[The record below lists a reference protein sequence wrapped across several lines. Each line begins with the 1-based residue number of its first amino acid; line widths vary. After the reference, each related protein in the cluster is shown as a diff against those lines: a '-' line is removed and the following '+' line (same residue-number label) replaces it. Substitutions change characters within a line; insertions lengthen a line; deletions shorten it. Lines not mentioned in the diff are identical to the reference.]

1 MVAYVWHER
10 MVNLVVFDHYG
21 RTFNQTSVPLLQDD
35 VNTDQ
40 ITPINRNMN
49 PDWAALLFANARK
62 LPDGSDDPDF
72 PLNKPQFRRPSILVT
87 GRNFGCGSSREG
99 AVWAMIAT
107 GIRCIVARSFA
118 DIYRENCLQN
128 GLLPI
133 VLGAQD
139 AEAFEQRVVA
149 VNGSAPFTVDLQIQ
163 RISGPGGPDLTFDI
177 SGADRM
183 RLIEGL
189 DDIGLT
195 LKHADEIGAWEQ
207 RIATAQP
214 WLQSATDSRHT

>member
-1 MVAYVWHER
+1 MQPFTTLTGVAAA
-10 MVNLVVFDHYG
+10 
-21 RTFNQTSVPLLQDD
+21 LLQDD

-128 GLLPI
+128 GVLP
-133 VLGAQD
+133 VELAPAD
-139 AEAFEQRVVA
+139 SEAFEARVLA
-149 VNGSAPFTVDLQIQ
+149 ADGAAPFTVDLQTQ
-163 RISGPGGPDLTFDI
+163 RISGPGGGDLAFEMLA
-177 SGADRM
+177 ADRM
-183 RLIEGL
+183 RLLEGL

-195 LKHADEIGAWEQ
+195 LRHAQEIAAWEK
-207 RIATAQP
+207 RMGGEHP
-214 WLQSATDSRHT
+214 WLQTASDSRR

>member
-1 MVAYVWHER
+1 MQPFTTLTGIA
-10 MVNLVVFDHYG
+10 
-21 RTFNQTSVPLLQDD
+21 VPLLRDD

-40 ITPINRNMN
+40 ITPINRDID
-49 PDWAALLFANARK
+49 PDWAALLFANTRK
-62 LPDGSDDPDF
+62 RADGSDDPDF
-72 PLNKPQFRRPSILVT
+72 PLNKPQFRRPSILVA

-99 AVWAMIAT
+99 AVWAMLAT

-133 VLGAQD
+133 VLEAGD
-139 AEAFEQRVVA
+139 AAAFADRVVA
-149 VNGSAPFTVDLQIQ
+149 VNGAASFTVDLRTQ
-163 RISGPGGPDLTFDI
+163 RITGPGGGDVSFDI
-177 SGADRM
+177 PAADRM

-195 LKHADEIGAWEQ
+195 LKHADEIASWEQ
-207 RIATAQP
+207 RTAADQP
-214 WLQSATDSRHT
+214 WLQAAVDRRL

>member
-1 MVAYVWHER
+1 MQPFTTLTGVA
-10 MVNLVVFDHYG
+10 
-21 RTFNQTSVPLLQDD
+21 VPLLQDD

-49 PDWAALLFANARK
+49 PDWAKLLFANARK
-62 LPDGSDDPDF
+62 LPEGSDDPDF

-128 GLLPI
+128 GLLP
-133 VLGAQD
+133 VELKPAD
-139 AEAFEQRVVA
+139 SAAFEARVRA
-149 VNGSAPFTVDLQIQ
+149 ADGTASFTVDLPAQ
-163 RISGPGGPDLTFDI
+163 RISGPGGPDLAFEMPP
-177 SGADRM
+177 ADRM

-195 LKHADEIGAWEQ
+195 LKHAPDIAAWEK
-207 RIATAQP
+207 RMAGEFP
-214 WLQSATDSRHT
+214 WVQTVRDSRR

>member
-1 MVAYVWHER
+1 MQPFTTLTGVA
-10 MVNLVVFDHYG
+10 
-21 RTFNQTSVPLLQDD
+21 VPLLQDD
-35 VNTDQ
+35 INTDQ

-62 LPDGSDDPDF
+62 RPDGSDDPNF
-72 PLNKPQFRRPSILVT
+72 SLNQPQFRKPSILVT

-128 GLLPI
+128 GLLP
-133 VLGAQD
+133 VELAPAD
-139 AEAFEQRVVA
+139 STAFEARVRA
-149 VNGSAPFTVDLQIQ
+149 ADGAAPFTVDLQTQ
-163 RISGPGGPDLTFDI
+163 RISGPGGPDLAFEMPP
-177 SGADRM
+177 ADRM

-195 LKHADEIGAWEQ
+195 LKHAPDIAAWEK
-207 RIATAQP
+207 RMGSAHP
-214 WLQSATDSRHT
+214 WLQTAADSRR